1 MTNYDVIL
9 FKDGDFSL
17 NVNVSPKEETVWLT
31 KDQIA
36 LLFDRNRTVIS
47 KHINNIYK
55 EGELIEKNSCA
66 KNARQVGGQIH
77 HTAYYNLDVIISVG
91 YRVKSKRGVLFRR
104 WANNI
109 LKQYLL
115 KGYVVDVDRVTI
127 SKESFIQLENDVQHI
142 KQEIVEIKQKTFIEP
157 VKERLFFDG
166 QYFDAHEFVCSL
178 IESANISIIIID
190 PYFDISGLSLLS
202 KSNINI
208 EIIVL
213 TSNKSKLLNEDVEKF
228 KQQYRPINLIRDDS
242 IHDRFI
248 IIDKTI
254 CYVIGTSL
262 NHLGKRTFAVNLI
275 ENKEIINVLINNIK
289 L

>member
-1 MTNYDVIL
+1 M
-9 FKDGDFSL
+9 
-17 NVNVSPKEETVWLT
+17 
-31 KDQIA
+31 
-36 LLFDRNRTVIS
+36 
-47 KHINNIYK
+47 
-55 EGELIEKNSCA
+55 
-66 KNARQVGGQIH
+66 
-77 HTAYYNLDVIISVG
+77 
-91 YRVKSKRGVLFRR
+91 
-104 WANNI
+104 
-109 LKQYLL
+109 
-115 KGYVVDVDRVTI
+115 DVDRVTI

-178 IESANISIIIID
+178 IESANISIIVID